1 MQLVDPIVAP
11 SVAHATLAP
20 RLATL
25 DGATVGLWSN
35 TKLNAKELLDACE
48 VELRRRWEIAG
59 TVRGSYHAAK
69 VLGAAEWGEV
79 DRCDAVILTHGD

>member
-1 MQLVDPIVAP
+1 MKLVDPVVTPDVDLA
-11 SVAHATLAP
+11 ALAP

-25 DGATVGLWSN
+25 DGATIGLWSN

-48 VELRRRWEIAG
+48 AELRSRWAIAG
-59 TVRGSYHAAK
+59 TVRGFYHAAK